1 MKHRISEEMVGI
13 KDHHE
18 QEMKTAETSDCKYL
32 GGMDSAEY
40 SLKQEDKLAQN
51 VRKHRAD

>member
-13 KDHHE
+13 KDHYE
-18 QEMKTAETSDCKYL
+18 QEMQVAETSDCKYL
-32 GGMDSAEY
+32 GGIDPAEY

>member
-1 MKHRISEEMVGI
+1 MKHRISEEMIGI

-32 GGMDSAEY
+32 GGMDPAEY